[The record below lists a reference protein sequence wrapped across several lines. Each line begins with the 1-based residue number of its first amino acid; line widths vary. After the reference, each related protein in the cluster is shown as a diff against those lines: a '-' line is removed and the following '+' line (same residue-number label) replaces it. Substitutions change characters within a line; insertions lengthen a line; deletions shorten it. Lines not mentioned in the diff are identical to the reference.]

1 MMKSRNFFLT
11 VSLCVA
17 ALWPSQ
23 ACIDYEDPS
32 HFNLFYC
39 APEMPDI
46 DAKRLDESVQFWSK
60 YLGVPADQDFA
71 NAVDNIYEYQF
82 EEEEEG
88 NLFITTLRK
97 QGKTDALQLVRLNF
111 ELNQLTGSSN
121 GWYYRKT
128 TPAEYNA
135 LLTKIDALRLTGDLS
150 RRKTFLK
157 MRCLFALKDYDACQ
171 RLWDMFASKWEDSP
185 LKQRAYGYVAG
196 IYFRKGQ
203 FDKAMQ
209 IYFEQGDAGSIR
221 MCVNRILQN
230 STIEQ
235 EYEKDPNA
243 PILAHFLEDYAN
255 YFYHSTFDEFW
266 KSDEKENPI
275 WSAVNRQRE
284 KMLALVDRVIK
295 EGKTNDPQMWQA
307 FAGFVQMAK
316 ENNDQAYQMLEKAEK
331 MKKGVMSDRIGI
343 YKLAAALKMQ
353 QKPAGFEDYVGRTLA
368 YYFAAQYNTAYS
380 EATRNI
386 IHSAFSFEVSNRL
399 NEYLEANK
407 PAHLQLLGKLAFST
421 PRRIYEFDYNN
432 YKSDDIRQIL
442 ALVKDGT
449 SDVLTQ
455 TLLKECAITEDAC
468 NEYLGTLLMREGKF
482 QEAEPYLANVSQSYI
497 WDLSI
502 EPYLFMREVPG
513 QIFTRKNMAEYYDME
528 HVEGNPKLKFCRK
541 LIGLQQQVQDG
552 KKDEKARA
560 AIELANLLYQG
571 SPAGDLWAMSQ
582 YSWSQWGPVFN
593 QFDLMAVDLLHTA
606 IATTNDYNL
615 LSQAYF
621 GLAAT
626 PVADYNIPTIASTGI
641 FYPDAEP
648 ERTETCKT
656 NIEGYRWLIKQ
667 KDHSSVVYSTCDW
680 LKLYQPESLD

>member
-1 MMKSRNFFLT
+1 MMKYRSFFLT
-11 VSLCVA
+11 ASLCVA

-39 APEMPDI
+39 APDMPDI
-46 DAKRLDESVQFWSK
+46 DAKRLNESVQFWSK

-71 NAVDNIYEYQF
+71 NAVENLYEFQF
-82 EEEEEG
+82 EEDEDE
-88 NLFITTLRK
+88 NIFISTLRK
-97 QGKTDALQLVRLNF
+97 QGKTDALQLVKLNF
-111 ELNQLTGSSN
+111 ELKQLTGSASD
-121 GWYYRKT
+121 WYYRKA

-135 LLTKIDALRLTGDLS
+135 LLTRIDALRLTGDLS

-157 MRCLFALKDYDACQ
+157 MRCLFALKDYDACM
-171 RLWDMFASKWEDSP
+171 RLWDMFVSKWEDSP

-203 FDKAMQ
+203 FEKAMQ

-235 EYEKDPNA
+235 EYEKDANA

-284 KMLALVDRVIK
+284 KMLKLAERVIQ

-307 FAGFVQMAK
+307 FIGFVQLAK
-316 ENNDQAYQMLEKAEK
+316 GEDNQAYQSLSKAEQ
-331 MKKGVMSDRIGI
+331 MKKGVMADRIGI
-343 YKLAAALKMQ
+343 YKLAAALKME
-353 QKPAGFEDYVGRTLA
+353 QKPASFDDYVGRTLA
-368 YYFAAQYNTAYS
+368 YYFDAQYNDSYS
-380 EATRNI
+380 QATRNI
-386 IHSAFSFEVSNRL
+386 IYSAFSYEISNRF
-399 NEYLEANK
+399 NAYMEANK
-407 PAHLQLLGKLAFST
+407 PAHMQLLGKLAFAT
-421 PRRIYEFDYNN
+421 PRRIFEFDYEG
-432 YKSDDIRQIL
+432 YKSEDIRQVL

-455 TLLKECAITEDAC
+455 MLLKQCGITEDAC
-468 NEYLGTLLMREGKF
+468 NEYIGTLLMREGKF
-482 QEAEPYLANVSQSYI
+482 QEAEPYLANVGQSYI

-502 EPYLFMREVPG
+502 EPYLFMRELPER
-513 QIFTRKNMAEYYDME
+513 IFTRKNKAEYYDME
-528 HVEGNPKLKFCRK
+528 HVNGNPKLKFCRQ
-541 LIGLQQQVQDG
+541 LIDLQQQVQAG

-560 AIELANLLYQG
+560 AIQLANLLFQG
-571 SPAGDLWAMSQ
+571 SPAGDLWAMSE
-582 YSWSQWGPVFN
+582 YRWSQWGPIYN
-593 QFDLMAVDLLHTA
+593 HFDQMAVDLLHTA
-606 IATTNDYNL
+606 IAATKDYDL

-621 GLAAT
+621 GLAA
-626 PVADYNIPTIASTGI
+626 IPLSNNEISTIASTGI
-641 FYPDAEP
+641 FYADDP
-648 ERTETCKT
+648 ERLEAYKT

-667 KDHSSVVYSTCDW
+667 ADRSNTVYQTCDW
-680 LKLYQPESLD
+680 LKLYGPDSLD

>member
-1 MMKSRNFFLT
+1 MMKYRSFFLT
-11 VSLCVA
+11 ASLCVA

-39 APEMPDI
+39 APDMPDI
-46 DAKRLDESVQFWSK
+46 DAKRLNESVQFWSK

-71 NAVDNIYEYQF
+71 NAVENLYEFQF
-82 EEEEEG
+82 EEDEDE
-88 NLFITTLRK
+88 NIFISTLRK
-97 QGKTDALQLVRLNF
+97 QGKTDALQLVKLNF
-111 ELNQLTGSSN
+111 ELKQLTGSASD
-121 GWYYRKT
+121 WYYRKA

-135 LLTKIDALRLTGDLS
+135 LLTRIDALRLTGDLS

-157 MRCLFALKDYDACQ
+157 MRCLFALKDYDACM
-171 RLWDMFASKWEDSP
+171 RLWDMFVSKWEDSP

-203 FDKAMQ
+203 FEKAMQ

-235 EYEKDPNA
+235 EYEKDANA

-284 KMLALVDRVIK
+284 KMLKLAERVIQ

-307 FAGFVQMAK
+307 FIGFVQLAK
-316 ENNDQAYQMLEKAEK
+316 GEDNQAYQSLSKAEQ
-331 MKKGVMSDRIGI
+331 MKKGVMADRIGI
-343 YKLAAALKMQ
+343 YKLAAALKME
-353 QKPAGFEDYVGRTLA
+353 QKPAGFDDYVGRTLA
-368 YYFAAQYNTAYS
+368 YYFDAQYNDSYS
-380 EATRNI
+380 QATRNI
-386 IHSAFSFEVSNRL
+386 IYSAFSYEISNRF
-399 NEYLEANK
+399 NAYMEANK
-407 PAHLQLLGKLAFST
+407 PAHMQLLGKLAFAT
-421 PRRIYEFDYNN
+421 PRRIFEFDYEG
-432 YKSDDIRQIL
+432 YKSEDIHQVL
-442 ALVKDGT
+442 TLVKDGT

-455 TLLKECAITEDAC
+455 MLLKQCGITEDAC
-468 NEYLGTLLMREGKF
+468 NEYIGTLLMREGKF
-482 QEAEPYLANVSQSYI
+482 QEAEPYLANVGQSYI

-502 EPYLFMREVPG
+502 EPYLFMRELPER
-513 QIFTRKNMAEYYDME
+513 IFTRKNKAEYYDLK
-528 HVEGNPKLKFCRK
+528 HVNGNPKLKFCRQ
-541 LIGLQQQVQDG
+541 LIDLQQQVQAG

-560 AIELANLLYQG
+560 AIQLANLLFQG
-571 SPAGDLWAMSQ
+571 SPAGDLWAMSE
-582 YSWSQWGPVFN
+582 YRWSQWGPIYN
-593 QFDLMAVDLLHTA
+593 HFDQMAVDLLHTA
-606 IATTNDYNL
+606 IAATKDYDL

-621 GLAAT
+621 GLAA
-626 PVADYNIPTIASTGI
+626 IPLSNNEISTIASTGI
-641 FYPDAEP
+641 FYADDP
-648 ERTETCKT
+648 ERLEAYKT

-667 KDHSSVVYSTCDW
+667 ADRSNTVYQTCDW
-680 LKLYQPESLD
+680 LKLYGPDSLD

>member
-1 MMKSRNFFLT
+1 MKTSRSFILT
-11 VSLCVA
+11 ASLLMA

-39 APEMPDI
+39 APDMPDI

-60 YLGVPADQDFA
+60 YLGVKADQDFA
-71 NAVDNIYEYQF
+71 NDVKNIYEYQLD
-82 EEEEEG
+82 EEEEG

-97 QGKTDALQLVRLNF
+97 QGKTDALQLVKLNF
-111 ELNQLTGSSN
+111 ELNQLTGSSD
-121 GWYYRKT
+121 GWYYRKA

-135 LLTKIDALRLTGDLS
+135 LLTKIDALRLSGDLS

-157 MRCLFALKDYDACQ
+157 MRCLFALKDYDACM
-171 RLWDMFASKWEDSP
+171 RLWEMFASKWEDSP

-203 FDKAMQ
+203 FEKAMQ

-255 YFYHSTFDEFW
+255 YFYHSTFDEYW
-266 KSDEKENPI
+266 KSEEKDNPI

-284 KMLALVDRVIK
+284 KMLKLADRVIQ
-295 EGKTNDPQMWQA
+295 EGKTDDPQMWQA
-307 FAGFVQMAK
+307 FIGFVQLAYGD
-316 ENNDQAYQMLEKAEK
+316 NDQAYQSLDKAEH
-331 MKKGVMSDRIGI
+331 MKKGIMAERIGI
-343 YKLAAALKMQ
+343 YKLAASLKAS
-353 QKPAGFEDYVGRTLA
+353 QKPADFEDYVGRTLA
-368 YYFAAQYNTAYS
+368 YYFNAQYNDSYS

-386 IHSAFSFEVSNRL
+386 IYSAFSYEISNRL
-399 NEYLEANK
+399 NEYFEANK
-407 PAHLQLLGKLAFST
+407 PAYMQLLGKLAFST
-421 PRRIYEFDYNN
+421 PRRIFEFDYNN
-432 YKSDDIRQIL
+432 YKSEDIIPIL

-449 SDVLTQ
+449 SDVLTK
-455 TLLKECAITEDAC
+455 TLLDECGIRADAC
-468 NEYLGTLLMREGKF
+468 NEYIGTLLMREGKF
-482 QEAEPYLANVSQSYI
+482 QEAEPYLSNVSQSYI

-502 EPYLFMREVPG
+502 EPYLFMRELPEQV
-513 QIFTRKNMAEYYDME
+513 FVRKNMAEYYDME
-528 HVEGNPKLKFCRK
+528 HVNGNPKLKFCRQ
-541 LIGLQQQVQDG
+541 LIELQKQVQDG

-560 AIELANLLYQG
+560 AIQLANLLFQG

-593 QFDLMAVDLLHTA
+593 QFDVMAVDLLHTA
-606 IATTNDYNL
+606 IASTKDYDL
-615 LSQAYF
+615 LCQAYF
-621 GLAAT
+621 GLAA
-626 PVADYNIPTIASTGI
+626 IPIGNYQISTIASTGI
-641 FYPDAEP
+641 FYAEEP
-648 ERTETCKT
+648 EQLETYKT

-667 KDHSSVVYSTCDW
+667 SDRSHFIYQTCDW
-680 LKLYQPESLD
+680 LKLYSPGSLD